1 MGLEELEKRVEEE
14 IPGNLKWVN
23 EAATDGFQYWE
34 QYTIPGPITL
44 RRGDHVL
51 VRGEH
56 NKNMVAQIDTM
67 WTDPKDGMAYFH
79 GPWFVTPQEI
89 PPQMG
94 RSFYKMEAFLSS
106 IADSNPL
113 LSVVGK
119 CCVLGVSD
127 YTTRRPTQYNETEVF
142 VCESMFDEGKRLIL
156 PLVGGTMKKYQLGP
170 AALMDEVYLFRR
182 TITLEK
188 ESLAPTRN
196 ISSPLLDNE
205 DSMDAPRCDKC
216 SIESFFRRL
225 KYVTFFYCMW

>member
-1 MGLEELEKRVEEE
+1 MGSGSSSCVIRD
-14 IPGNLKWVN
+14 
-23 EAATDGFQYWE
+23 T
-34 QYTIPGPITL
+34 
-44 RRGDHVL
+44 
-51 VRGEH
+51 
-56 NKNMVAQIDTM
+56 KNT
-67 WTDPKDGMAYFH
+67 TFP
-79 GPWFVTPQEI
+79 
-89 PPQMG
+89 
-94 RSFYKMEAFLSS
+94 FLSS

-142 VCESMFDEGKRLIL
+142 VCESMFDEGERLIL

-205 DSMDAPRCDKC
+205 DSMDAP
-216 SIESFFRRL
+216 SIGSVNSTETPGRKKFDR
-225 KYVTFFYCMW
+225 KK